1 MIFIKN
7 IFHFIFPNCKKF
19 PYILKGFVRYI
30 NDYLK
35 LKSQLKQDSIGCHV
49 RFDPFLF
56 DSQVLQAFIQG
67 REVDLNDR
75 HKMLRDKYN
84 QKY

>member
-1 MIFIKN
+1 M
-7 IFHFIFPNCKKF
+7 
-19 PYILKGFVRYI
+19 I

-35 LKSQLKQDSIGCHV
+35 LKIQIKQNSIECHV

-56 DSQVLQAFIQG
+56 DSQVLYAFIQG
-67 REVDLNDR
+67 RFVDLNDR